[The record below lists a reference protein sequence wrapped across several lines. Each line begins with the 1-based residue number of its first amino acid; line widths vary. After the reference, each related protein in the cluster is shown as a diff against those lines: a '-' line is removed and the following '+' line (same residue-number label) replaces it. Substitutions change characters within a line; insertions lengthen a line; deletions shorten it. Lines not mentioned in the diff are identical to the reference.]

1 MTDHKFT
8 DDEIIKGFELCFTPK
23 GTKDTC
29 TKCPFHEFRA
39 LCKVERDRAAI
50 DLIKRQKA
58 EIERIQKERR
68 WGITLFELEAIEKHA
83 RNKAIKEFAERLL
96 KKIYPYAGVDKKT
109 YAINAYAVE
118 KTIEGLVKEIT
129 EESNETKK
137 TVCRFEKMS

>member
-58 EIERIQKERR
+58 MIKRLGKGKKNIKFETGDYAKIANNKAGHE
-68 WGITLFELEAIEKHA
+68 FELGTIVKLEKHDEDY
-83 RNKAIKEFAERLL
+83 KAFANGEYWWVTDDDLVE
-96 KKIYPYAGVDKKT
+96 VDNDT
-109 YAINAYAVE
+109 
-118 KTIEGLVKEIT
+118 LVKEMT
-129 EESNETKK
+129 EDSK
-137 TVCRFEKMS
+137 